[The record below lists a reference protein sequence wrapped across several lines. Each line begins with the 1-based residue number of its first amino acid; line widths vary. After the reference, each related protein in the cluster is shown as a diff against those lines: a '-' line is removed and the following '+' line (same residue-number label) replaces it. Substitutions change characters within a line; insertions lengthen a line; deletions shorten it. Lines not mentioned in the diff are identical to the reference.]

1 MVDLPGDCDVAIIGA
16 GPAGLA
22 AAAELRAC
30 GAGRVIVLDR
40 AQVPG
45 GGARHCSL
53 PAYGLREFYRPLRG
67 PAYAARLAQAAW
79 DAGALIHPGT
89 TVTALQG
96 GPRLTVSTPAGAREI
111 VARRVLIC
119 TGARE
124 SGWAERQI
132 AGSAP
137 AGVLTTAE
145 LKRRLHH
152 GGPLP
157 FQRPLLLGTEG
168 VALSALLA
176 CRAAD
181 IDPVAMVEPGSRI
194 IAPWPAGLLP
204 RILGI
209 PVVLNTDLVAVQGE
223 NGLREMVLRGPDGA
237 ERRLQADG
245 VILTG
250 RFVPETELLRGH
262 LELDPRTG
270 GPEVDQFGRCSDP
283 GYFAAG
289 NLLRPVETAAWCWQE
304 GRRTARAIAASLRGA
319 LPPRVGGLRLEA
331 EGPALRYVLPQRLVI
346 RGCGAG
352 AADVLQLRV
361 TRPVVGRLVVTR
373 GGEEIWS
380 GRIRTRPE
388 RRLTL
393 PIAALPVGESGT
405 LVLRID
411 EEPR

>member
-1 MVDLPGDCDVAIIGA
+1 MADLPGDCDVAVIGA

-30 GAGRVIVLDR
+30 GAGRVIVLDG

-53 PAYGLREFYRPLRG
+53 PGYGLREFRWPMLG

-79 DAGALIHPGT
+79 DAGALICPGT
-89 TVTALQG
+89 TVTALHG
-96 GPRLTVSTPAGAREI
+96 GPRLTLSTPEGPREI

-132 AGSAP
+132 AGSGA
-137 AGVLTTAE
+137 ADVLTTAE

-152 GGPLP
+152 GGRLP
-157 FQRPLLLGTEG
+157 FQSPLVLGTEA
-168 VALSALLA
+168 VALSALLTCQDA
-176 CRAAD
+176 G
-181 IDPVAMVEPGSRI
+181 IHPVAVVEPSSRV
-194 IAPWPAGLLP
+194 IARWPAGLLP

-209 PVVLNTDLVAVQGE
+209 PLLVNTDLVGIEGE
-223 NGLREMVLRGPDGA
+223 SGLREMVLRGRDGA

-250 RFVPETELLRGH
+250 SYLPEADLLRGH
-262 LELDPRTG
+262 LALDPRTG

-289 NLLRPVETAAWCWQE
+289 NLLRPVETPSWCWQE
-304 GRRTARAIAASLRGA
+304 VRRTARAIAASLRGA
-319 LPPRVGGLRLEA
+319 LPPSAGGLRLEV
-331 EGPALRYVLPQRLVI
+331 EGPTLKYVMPQRLVT
-346 RGCGAG
+346 RGCGEG

-380 GRIRTRPE
+380 GRIHTRPE

-393 PIAALPVGESGT
+393 PIAGLPVGESG
-405 LVLRID
+405 VLSLRVD
-411 EEPR
+411 EDVL

>member
-1 MVDLPGDCDVAIIGA
+1 MADLPGDCDVAVIGA

-53 PAYGLREFYRPLRG
+53 PGYGLREFRSPMRG

-79 DAGALIHPGT
+79 DAGALIFPGT
-89 TVTALQG
+89 SVTALHG
-96 GPRLTVSTPAGAREI
+96 GPRLTVSTPKGAQEMI
-111 VARRVLIC
+111 ARRVLIC

-124 SGWAERQI
+124 AGWAERKI
-132 AGSAP
+132 AGSGA

-152 GGPLP
+152 GGRLP
-157 FQRPLLLGTEG
+157 FQSPLMLGTEA
-168 VALSALLA
+168 VAMSALLTCQDA
-176 CRAAD
+176 G
-181 IDPVAMVEPGSRI
+181 IHPVAIVEPSPRVV
-194 IAPWPAGLLP
+194 ARWPAGLLP
-204 RILGI
+204 RVLGI
-209 PVVLNTDLVAVQGE
+209 PLLLNTDLVGIEGE
-223 NGLREMVLRGPDGA
+223 SGLREMVLRAPDGA
-237 ERRLQADG
+237 ERRVQADG
-245 VILTG
+245 LLLTG
-250 RFVPETELLRGH
+250 RYLPEADLLRGH
-262 LELDPRTG
+262 LALDPRTG

-289 NLLRPVETAAWCWQE
+289 NLLRPVETPSWCWQE
-304 GRRTARAIAASLRGA
+304 GRRAARAIAASLRGA
-319 LPPRVGGLRLEA
+319 LPPRAGGLRLQV
-331 EGPALRYVLPQRLVI
+331 EGPTLKYVMPQRLVS
-346 RGCGAG
+346 RGCGEG
-352 AADVLQLRV
+352 AADMLQLRV
-361 TRPVVGRLVVTR
+361 TRPVMGRLVVTR

-380 GRIRTRPE
+380 GRIRSGPE

-393 PIAALPVGESGT
+393 PIAGLPVGESGE
-405 LVLRID
+405 LALRID